1 MYLIDTNVLI
11 EAKNRYYAFDMVP
24 GFWDWLKKAHLAGD
38 VRSIKP
44 VEQELVAGS
53 DDLAAWA
60 SKYPS
65 FFDPIDAATSSGF
78 SRLTAWANSRNYD
91 QRAINE
97 FTGQNADYMLIAH
110 AMAHRFTVVTNER
123 PSPDSRKRILIPD
136 ACAAMGVNVSD
147 TFTMMRRCGVRLCH
161 Q

>member
-1 MYLIDTNVLI
+1 MLSTWCPGSGTGWKKLTSPEMYVALSQWS
-11 EAKNRYYAFDMVP
+11 RSSF
-24 GFWDWLKKAHLAGD
+24 AG
-38 VRSIKP
+38 R
-44 VEQELVAGS
+44 

-60 SKYPS
+60 SNYPS
-65 FFDPIDAATSSGF
+65 FFDPIDAATIRGF

-91 QRAINE
+91 QRAIDE

-110 AMAHRFTVVTNER
+110 AMAHNFTVGTNER

-136 ACAAMGVNVSD
+136 ACAAMKVDVSD
-147 TFTMMRRCGVRLCH
+147 TFTMMRRCGVRLRH